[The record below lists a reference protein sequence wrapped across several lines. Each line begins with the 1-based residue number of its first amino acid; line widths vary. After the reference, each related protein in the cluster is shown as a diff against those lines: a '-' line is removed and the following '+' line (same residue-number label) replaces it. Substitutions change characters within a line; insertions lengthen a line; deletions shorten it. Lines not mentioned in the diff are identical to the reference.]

1 MLALQVT
8 AAMKNGH
15 MGYKAVY
22 KGPATGNHRITWESL
37 ALSFIIVGCD
47 IVRLHQQL
55 AGGCIR

>member
-1 MLALQVT
+1 MFALQVT

-22 KGPATGNHRITWESL
+22 KGPATGNHRIAWESF

-47 IVRLHQQL
+47 IVRLHQ
-55 AGGCIR
+55 